1 MTSTR
6 LQQSIEAEEAFRESP
21 YKDSEKLWTVG
32 IGACLERST
41 ISTQEWKVLL
51 DRGWVQLKITHE
63 GAKLLMNNKLEQRTQ
78 ALIAALPA
86 WTSFSEARREVL
98 IHMAYQMGMGFIAKF
113 PKFIAAVK
121 AHDWPAAKAHGLDSD
136 WAREQSPSRARRL
149 MNQLE
154 RGTFK

>member
-1 MTSTR
+1 MPSAR
-6 LQQSIEAEEAFRESP
+6 LQQSIEAEEGFRELP
-21 YKDSEKLWTVG
+21 YQDTEGLWTVG

-41 ISTQEWKVLL
+41 ISTHEWKTLL

-113 PKFIAAVK
+113 PKFIAAVN
-121 AHDWPAAKAHGLDSD
+121 AHDWAAAKAHGLDSD
-136 WAREQSPSRARRL
+136 WAREQTPARAKRL
-149 MNQLE
+149 MNTLE
-154 RGTFK
+154 RGTW